1 MLICVVESIDGRT
14 DLAASSSR
22 TDPARE
28 LVVLRRLVTVYR
40 QLSGMAVQNA
50 SLDEVA
56 ELIAQRTDST
66 VAIVDQQLNVL
77 TSASS
82 AHLGSAGEV
91 QKYLAHPRLAQVLAT
106 VGRTRCALCLP
117 DIETAASVIV
127 APILVGDDVPAYL
140 MTLDSGD
147 QGLGDD
153 LRLLLTEHAATVC
166 GVILGRD
173 QIIAVAASSAR
184 DDIVEGLLYSRGA
197 DVSEVERWAKHL
209 GYDSDRDHHV
219 MSVLAEPDQLHPDP
233 AAPRVERALVALER
247 MLTMYAP
254 DAIVS
259 ARGEEIVIVVPDGD
273 AGDSLAEARQVGE
286 MCLQRTRKSFP
297 DVVLSIGVGGPCR
310 AATQIATAYA
320 DARRTIVTAQRMGR
334 RDQVVAFED
343 LGIHRLLLERADISQ
358 LQTFADEVL
367 GELLRRRPEYIHT
380 LACFFREN
388 SSPQRAART
397 LHVHANT
404 VAYRIRRVEELTGLD
419 LANYPRPATG
429 PGRGRDP

>member
-1 MLICVVESIDGRT
+1 
-14 DLAASSSR
+14 
-22 TDPARE
+22 
-28 LVVLRRLVTVYR
+28 
-40 QLSGMAVQNA
+40 MAVQNA
-50 SLDEVA
+50 TLDEVA
-56 ELIAQRTDST
+56 ELIAARTDST

-77 TSASS
+77 TSASA
-82 AHLGSAGEV
+82 AHFASTGGV
-91 QKYLAHPRLAQVLAT
+91 QKYLAQPRLTQVLAT

-117 DIETAASVIV
+117 DVESAASVII
-127 APILVGDDVPAYL
+127 APILVGDEVPAYL

-173 QIIAVAASSAR
+173 QIVAVAASSAR

-197 DVSEVERWAKHL
+197 EVSEIERWAKLL
-209 GYDSDRDHHV
+209 GYDSERSHHV
-219 MSVLAEPDQLHPDP
+219 VSIQAEPAQLHPDP
-233 AAPRVERALVALER
+233 SVPRVERALDALER

-254 DAIVS
+254 EAIVS
-259 ARGEEIVIVVPDGD
+259 LRGEELVIVVPDGG
-273 AGDSLAEARQVGE
+273 AEVGGVGERGSITEARHLGDL
-286 MCLQRTRKSFP
+286 CLERTRKSFP
-297 DVVLSIGVGGPCR
+297 DVILSIGVGGPCR
-310 AATQIATAYA
+310 AATQIASAYA

-358 LQTFADEVL
+358 LRTFADEVL
-367 GELLRRRPEYIHT
+367 GELVRRRPEYVHT

-388 SSPQRAART
+388 NSPQRAART

-419 LANYPRPATG
+419 LDNYRDRLLAQVAVEIIEAVGGLDGKG
-429 PGRGRDP
+429 PVA